1 MLITHKPINFTTIY
15 TNFIRHFFA
24 YINKFT
30 NQECYL
36 KIINTIIM
44 MEENQTNGS
53 ESLINSSF
61 SKAKTETDRYI
72 ETEANVKL
80 YLKDYGEGKPVILI
94 HGWPLSN
101 EMWEYQISDLVENN
115 FRVIAYDR
123 RGFGKSSKTWEG
135 YDYDTLADDLKAII
149 DQLELKE
156 VTLVGFSMGGGEVV
170 RYFSRHG
177 GKNVAKAILISS
189 VTPHL
194 LKTDSNPDGVPQ
206 EKYDAMAE
214 QIKED
219 RIGFLDGF
227 GKTFFG
233 VSFISKPISTP
244 LLDYYRMLGSFASR
258 RATLE
263 CAKSFST
270 TDFTREMASVNVPTL
285 IIHGDEDK
293 TVPIEITSEIAT
305 KLIPDNIFI
314 VYDGAPHGLF
324 YIERE
329 RLNKDLIKFLN
340 SEN

>member
-1 MLITHKPINFTTIY
+1 
-15 TNFIRHFFA
+15 
-24 YINKFT
+24 
-30 NQECYL
+30 
-36 KIINTIIM
+36 
-44 MEENQTNGS
+44 MEENQTSGNESSRNGS
-53 ESLINSSF
+53 F
-61 SKAKTETDRYI
+61 STSKMETDRYI
-72 ETEANVKL
+72 ETELNVKL
-80 YLKDYGEGKPVILI
+80 YLKDYGHGKPVILI

-101 EMWEYQISDLVENN
+101 EMWEHQIDALVENN

-123 RGFGKSSKTWEG
+123 RGFGKSSQPWNG

-149 DQLELKE
+149 DQLELDE

-177 GKNVAKAILISS
+177 GKNIAKAILISS

-194 LKTDSNPDGVPQ
+194 LKTDSNPEGVPQ

-219 RIGFLDGF
+219 RISFLDGF

-233 VSFISKPISTP
+233 VSFISKPVSTP
-244 LLDYYRMLGSFASR
+244 LLDYYRMLGSLASP

-270 TDFTREMASVNVPTL
+270 TDFSREMASVNVPTL

-314 VYDGAPHGLF
+314 IYDGAPHGLF
-324 YIERE
+324 YVEKE
-329 RLNKDLIKFLN
+329 KLNRDLIKFLN
-340 SEN
+340 S

>member
-1 MLITHKPINFTTIY
+1 
-15 TNFIRHFFA
+15 
-24 YINKFT
+24 
-30 NQECYL
+30 
-36 KIINTIIM
+36 
-44 MEENQTNGS
+44 MEENQTNRS
-53 ESLINSSF
+53 DSLRNGSF
-61 SKAKTETDRYI
+61 SISKMATDKYI
-72 ETEANVKL
+72 ETESNVKL

-101 EMWEYQISDLVENN
+101 EMWEYQIEALVENN

-123 RGFGKSSKTWEG
+123 RGFGKSSQPWNG

-149 DQLELKE
+149 DHLELKD
-156 VTLVGFSMGGGEVV
+156 VSLVGFSMGGGEVV
-170 RYFSRHG
+170 RYFSRHA
-177 GKNVAKAILISS
+177 GKNVAKAVLISS

-219 RIGFLDGF
+219 RISFLDGF

-244 LLDYYRMLGSFASR
+244 LLDYYRMLCSFASP

-270 TDFTREMASVNVPTL
+270 TDFSLEMASVNVPTL

-293 TVPIEITSEIAT
+293 IVLIEITSEITT
-305 KLIPDNIFI
+305 KLIHDNIFI
-314 VYDGAPHGLF
+314 IYEGAPHGLF
-324 YIERE
+324 YIEKE
-329 RLNKDLIKFLN
+329 KLNRDLIKFLN
-340 SEN
+340 S

>member
-1 MLITHKPINFTTIY
+1 
-15 TNFIRHFFA
+15 
-24 YINKFT
+24 
-30 NQECYL
+30 
-36 KIINTIIM
+36 
-44 MEENQTNGS
+44 MEENQTSGNESSRNGS
-53 ESLINSSF
+53 F
-61 SKAKTETDRYI
+61 STSKRETDRYI
-72 ETEANVKL
+72 ETELNVKL
-80 YLKDYGEGKPVILI
+80 YLKDYGQGKPVILI

-101 EMWEYQISDLVENN
+101 EMWEHQIDALVENN

-123 RGFGKSSKTWEG
+123 RGFGKSSQPWNG

-149 DQLELKE
+149 DQLMLDE

-177 GKNVAKAILISS
+177 GKNIAKAILISS

-194 LKTDSNPDGVPQ
+194 LKTDSNPAGVPQ

-219 RIGFLDGF
+219 RISFLDGF

-233 VSFISKPISTP
+233 VSFISKPVSTP
-244 LLDYYRMLGSFASR
+244 LLDYYRMLGSLASP

-270 TDFTREMASVNVPTL
+270 TDFSREMASVNVPTL

-305 KLIPDNIFI
+305 KLIPDNVFI
-314 VYDGAPHGLF
+314 IYDGAPHGLF
-324 YIERE
+324 YVEKE
-329 RLNKDLIKFLN
+329 KLNRDLIKFLN
-340 SEN
+340 S